1 MNDKPV
7 KHMYHLIIAI
17 LAASTCITSIFFQF
31 KMASFDFESWC
42 KTTQLKEATVETLK
56 KEDLDSEE
64 ALKLLTPKDVEGLGL
79 SVGQKRVLE
88 SAVRNLRQET
98 KVQTEQRDNK
108 DPVTTKSLAKDGG
121 LEEILKKIEG
131 AGSLED
137 SLLAIG
143 SSDFLPGKTY
153 ASSAKLV
160 HYPTIGQQP
169 TRVSWPKTKGGS
181 H

>member
-1 MNDKPV
+1 MPSQAHVHKL
-7 KHMYHLIIAI
+7 KHMYYLITAI
-17 LAASTCITSIFFQF
+17 LAAITCITSIFFQF
-31 KMASFDFESWC
+31 KMASFYFESRC
-42 KTTQLKEATVETLK
+42 KTTKLKEATVETLK

-64 ALKLLTPKDVEGLGL
+64 ALKLLTPKDVEELGL
-79 SVGQKRVLE
+79 SLGQKRVLE

-143 SSDFLPGKTY
+143 SSDFLPGKN
-153 ASSAKLV
+153 
-160 HYPTIGQQP
+160 IN
-169 TRVSWPKTKGGS
+169 
-181 H
+181 